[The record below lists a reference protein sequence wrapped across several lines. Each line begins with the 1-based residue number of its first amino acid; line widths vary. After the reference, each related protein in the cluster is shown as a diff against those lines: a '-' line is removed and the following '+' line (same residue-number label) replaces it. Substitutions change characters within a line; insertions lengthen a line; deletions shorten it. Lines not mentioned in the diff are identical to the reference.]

1 MCLNFENWGQIDW
14 KSCFWKIWINSRV
27 FEKLFISYSCI
38 LFINYYALRSFC
50 IKMLRCS
57 KIWFFQIFDRLN
69 LLLDQSKLW
78 LKIWFES
85 AWLDPCLSDAGSI
98 EYVFQSI
105 EPIFRLIENWSES
118 FLKHELFTCS
128 SLFQKFSKSFSFS
141 LWPIQIHYQFF
152 CYFPSNFSQG
162 FCHLA
167 PVRPFYPF
175 FFCLIS
181 FSMHFRDIFEPNNFW
196 RFFDVWDD
204 FFQNCSMG
212 FCYWM
217 M

>member
-1 MCLNFENWGQIDW
+1 MCLMFVLWGQIDW
-14 KSCFWKIWINSRV
+14 KSWFWKIWVEFKCFWKTFFLILM
-27 FEKLFISYSCI
+27 LFFFFLYIKQ
-38 LFINYYALRSFC
+38 YALRSFC

-128 SLFQKFSKSFSFS
+128 SLFQKFSKSFSHSFR
-141 LWPIQIHYQFF
+141 PIQIHCQFF
-152 CYFPSNFSQG
+152 VLKFFSRFLSSSIGKTILPFLFWFNFT
-162 FCHLA
+162 FHA
-167 PVRPFYPF
+167 F
-175 FFCLIS
+175 FHAF
-181 FSMHFRDIFEPNNFW
+181 
-196 RFFDVWDD
+196 
-204 FFQNCSMG
+204 
-212 FCYWM
+212 
-217 M
+217 